1 MVRTSHFSQQVG
13 LPVYAVDFVA
23 PRVLVYVGGGGASKS
38 GVKNKLVLAALEED
52 QRTNQPTTTQLH
64 TLAELQLSGDE
75 DAPMC
80 MAVDHVGQV
89 IACSVNSSPATL
101 AEGKNKTLRLF
112 RYTLPTKWQGITPSA
127 SSYVLIVSPHPVK
140 CPLVWGL
147 CK

>member
-1 MVRTSHFSQQVG
+1 MVRTSHFSQQVD

-38 GVKNKLVLAALEED
+38 GVKNKLVLAALEEELSAKE
-52 QRTNQPTTTQLH
+52 PKAQLQ

-80 MAVDHVGQV
+80 MAVDRVGQV

-101 AEGKNKTLRLF
+101 AEGNNKTLRLF
-112 RYTLPTKWQGITPSA
+112 RYTLPTKWQGTTPST
-127 SSYVLIVSPHPVK
+127 SSYVFIPVK
-140 CPLVWGL
+140 GYLGCRERWDTDS
-147 CK
+147 